1 MNYIFMIAMVILI
14 LSIIIGGIRGL
25 VKTFF
30 AAFSV
35 IIALFIASQ
44 VGPYVGKVVQK
55 TPVYT
60 GIVSQIQSKLDKQ
73 TENTAE
79 KVSEQI
85 ETIHGYPIPEFLK
98 DALIENN
105 NSQIYEALG
114 ISSFNQYVASYMAC
128 LIINAVSF
136 LIIFILG
143 FIIIT
148 IIEISL
154 DLISKLPVLNV
165 MNTLGGVVCGFVHG
179 MMILWILG
187 VIITVF
193 SWTELGQYIALQ
205 INENSILR
213 FIYSH
218 NYLVSTLTNMGKML
232 F

>member
-1 MNYIFMIAMVILI
+1 MNYIFIIAMIILL

-44 VGPYVGKVVQK
+44 VGPYVGKVVRK

-60 GIVSQIQSKLDKQ
+60 GIVSQIQSKLDEQ
-73 TENTAE
+73 TESAAE

-114 ISSFNQYVASYMAC
+114 ISNFNQYVASYMAC

-136 LIIFILG
+136 LIVLILS
-143 FIIIT
+143 FIIIK
-148 IIEISL
+148 IVEISL
-154 DLISKLPVLNV
+154 DLISKLPVLNA

-179 MMILWILG
+179 MIILWILG
-187 VIITVF
+187 VVVTVF

-205 INENSILR
+205 INENPILS

>member
-1 MNYIFMIAMVILI
+1 MFFYSIKN
-14 LSIIIGGIRGL
+14 III
-25 VKTFF
+25 K
-30 AAFSV
+30 
-35 IIALFIASQ
+35 
-44 VGPYVGKVVQK
+44 
-55 TPVYT
+55 
-60 GIVSQIQSKLDKQ
+60 
-73 TENTAE
+73 
-79 KVSEQI
+79 
-85 ETIHGYPIPEFLK
+85 
-98 DALIENN
+98 
-105 NSQIYEALG
+105 
-114 ISSFNQYVASYMAC
+114 
-128 LIINAVSF
+128 
-136 LIIFILG
+136 
-143 FIIIT
+143 